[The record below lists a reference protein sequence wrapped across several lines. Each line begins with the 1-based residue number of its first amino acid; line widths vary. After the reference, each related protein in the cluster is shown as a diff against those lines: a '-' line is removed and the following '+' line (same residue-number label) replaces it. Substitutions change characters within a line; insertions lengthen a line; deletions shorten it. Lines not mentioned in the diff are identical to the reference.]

1 MGAPLYTCAS
11 YKETM
16 EAEEYESKLRVAEAR
31 GVRGGAG
38 DDEDDDWDRATGRCR
53 ASGGW
58 PWVADEASASLTCPV
73 SHVSAAVSTL
83 SAACGFC
90 AAALFGLGWNGSEQP
105 SQASI
110 RVRLAQQRSVCTTGM
125 LGVGWP
131 VEVINRRNINQTR
144 YHALHTT
151 HDVLLPRCRRSSQL
165 FCFFRW
171 SLGQRLRELPHY

>member
-1 MGAPLYTCAS
+1 MGAPIYTCAS

-16 EAEEYESKLRVAEAR
+16 EAGEYESKLRVAEAR

-83 SAACGFC
+83 GAACWFC
-90 AAALFGLGWNGSEQP
+90 AADAAALFGLGWNGSEQP
-105 SQASI
+105 SQARRRFESASPSKDSESYRI
-110 RVRLAQQRSVCTTGM
+110 TDLDSAVLVRDRSVHE
-125 LGVGWP
+125 
-131 VEVINRRNINQTR
+131 VEDHYNIGN
-144 YHALHTT
+144 Y
-151 HDVLLPRCRRSSQL
+151 
-165 FCFFRW
+165 
-171 SLGQRLRELPHY
+171 LRFKITWQ